1 MTMKQLAE
9 IAKVSVSTVS
19 KAFSGSREIS
29 EEKRKYIF
37 EIARKSGCYDKY
49 CKPLFKKKV
58 IAVICPE
65 FQSGYYSQHL
75 TYLKKEIG
83 KHTGVMVA
91 ASCNF
96 DKHSKKEL
104 LSYFTEIAKVDGVI
118 IVGSDVSKMNY
129 STPIVVIGDSENF
142 DSISLSMK
150 TAIKDVVDCLLE
162 KGHTDIAFIGETL
175 TGGKFKLFEQA
186 MQEKGLKINN
196 DYVIERK
203 ERFEEAGYY
212 ATNILLEMEKVPTAI
227 VAAYD
232 SIAIGAMKS
241 IYEHGLS
248 IPEDIS
254 LVGMDDNRE
263 AAYLNVPLTSITS
276 YSEDLCEIAVDLLFD
291 RIENKG
297 RGKIKKIKVSTE
309 FVPRESVG
317 KVKNR

>member
-1 MTMKQLAE
+1 MTMKQLAD
-9 IAKVSVSTVS
+9 IANVSVSTVS

-29 EEKRKYIF
+29 DEKREYIF

-49 CKPLFKKKV
+49 CKPSFGKKV

-75 TYLKKEIG
+75 TYLKKEIE
-83 KHTGVMVA
+83 KHDGVMVA

-96 DKHSKKEL
+96 DKYSKNEM
-104 LSYFTEIAKVDGVI
+104 LSYFAEIAKVDGVI
-118 IVGSDVSKMNY
+118 IVGSDVSKTNY
-129 STPIVVIGDSENF
+129 ATPIVVIGDSENF

-150 TAIKDVVDCLLE
+150 TAITDVVDCLLE

-186 MQEKGLKINN
+186 MQEKGIKINN

-212 ATNILLEMEKVPTAI
+212 ATNILMTMEKVPTAI

-241 IYEHGLS
+241 IYEHGLR

-291 RIENKG
+291 RMENKG
-297 RGKIKKIKVSTE
+297 KGKIKKIKVSTE
-309 FVPRESVG
+309 LVKRESVG
-317 KVKNR
+317 KAKI